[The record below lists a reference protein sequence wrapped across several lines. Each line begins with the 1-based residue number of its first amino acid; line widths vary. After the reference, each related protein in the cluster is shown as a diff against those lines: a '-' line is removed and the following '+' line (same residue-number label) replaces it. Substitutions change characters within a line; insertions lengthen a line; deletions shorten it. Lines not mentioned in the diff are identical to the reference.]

1 MAHRVKPLA
10 RGTSRAVRIIAIWLL
25 LLSPGVVRAQGLAD
39 YLLAHTHGYLD
50 NFVILRND
58 TFKTDYH
65 VAADRYRASLQFSGP
80 IEPPSVLPLDRL
92 EYFMELRPEYES
104 IYDISPR
111 FGSET
116 GISTSGRGQPPGA
129 SNAALL
135 KAFGFNT
142 NNFEEIYQK
151 SNLRIVD
158 ARSPSV
164 NFLNPNTQRGAW

>member
-39 YLLAHTHGYLD
+39 YFQAHTHGYLD

-65 VAADRYRASLQFSGP
+65 VASDRYRASLQFSGP
-80 IEPPSVLPLDRL
+80 IGGDERPFGLPFDRL

-111 FGSET
+111 FGSEN
-116 GISTSGRGQPPGA
+116 GISTLT
-129 SNAALL
+129 LL
-135 KAFGFNT
+135 
-142 NNFEEIYQK
+142 
-151 SNLRIVD
+151 L
-158 ARSPSV
+158 P
-164 NFLNPNTQRGAW
+164 L